1 MLEVASPGYEE
12 LLLVCVG
19 EGADQCRAQGGHGRL
34 LGFNTASTS
43 FFNTAS
49 AQF

>member
-19 EGADQCRAQGGHGRL
+19 EGADQCCAQGGHGRL

-43 FFNTAS
+43 FFKTAS